1 MEIAPVIEEYN
12 NLIDKSYLGLWYRKF
27 GSKLE
32 LENFKQF
39 PIKLLDISK
48 IYNAIIKQSEYEEK
62 TKRLI
67 SDKLLDIKS
76 LFFFLI
82 NITDRFYLQAFEIVG
97 NGELKSADE
106 TTISWLQMTH
116 YKVYLLTTIY
126 EKLVDLFEIV
136 FFNKLTDHRKDKIG
150 KKLDKLWT
158 LEKFEMV
165 KKEEHETLTKFRDT
179 VRRGEIHGT
188 SSIFRQLFKDE
199 WNHFSE
205 EENTLKEIVKRFYE
219 MYNKGS
225 GL

>member
-205 EENTLKEIVKRFYE
+205 EENTIKEIVKRFYE